1 MLSLLKMVAWVILFL
16 LALVIFTSVVG
27 LTMNYVFY
35 KG

>member
-1 MLSLLKMVAWVILFL
+1 MLSLLKMMAWVILFL
-16 LALVIFTSVVG
+16 LALMILTSVVG